1 MEFNFPHCIGSGIS
15 PLLKH
20 ASNGCVDLITQL
32 CTYDPDERLNAKQ
45 ALKHPYFKDLRY
57 RSLFTVTSQEYCT
70 VR

>member
-15 PLLKH
+15 PLMKH

-57 RSLFTVTSQEYCT
+57 LLFV
-70 VR
+70 